1 MAQNLQLKEEEKH
14 EEGQPQ
20 MSNNAKSW
28 LLSLAPSH
36 QAAGGSLPYHGR
48 P

>member
-36 QAAGGSLPYHGR
+36 QAAGGSLPYHSR